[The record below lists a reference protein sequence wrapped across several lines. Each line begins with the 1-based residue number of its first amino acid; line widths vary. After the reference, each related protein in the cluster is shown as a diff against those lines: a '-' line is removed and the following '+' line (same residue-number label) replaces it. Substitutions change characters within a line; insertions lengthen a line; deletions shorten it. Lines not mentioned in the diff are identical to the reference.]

1 MRRIDF
7 FDLWRT
13 EELSIKWGQDKDCS
27 IRIDYASG
35 VEEKL
40 NRVRKENYGKIP
52 KIRKYFY
59 LIRYGESIGAAGE
72 DV

>member
-1 MRRIDF
+1 MGPRQGLLNKDPLCVRCGGE
-7 FDLWRT
+7 T
-13 EELSIKWGQDKDCS
+13 KWS
-27 IRIDYASG
+27 
-35 VEEKL
+35 E
-40 NRVRKENYGKIP
+40 KENYGKIP